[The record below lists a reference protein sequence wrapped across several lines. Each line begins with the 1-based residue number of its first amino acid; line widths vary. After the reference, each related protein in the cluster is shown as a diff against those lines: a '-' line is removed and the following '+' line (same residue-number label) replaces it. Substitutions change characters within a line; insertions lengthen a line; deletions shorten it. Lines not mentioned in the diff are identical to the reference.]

1 MMIQSSQSSEIYFQ
15 PHFYLQKPEFTQ
27 ISYASIKAERKT
39 PFRSKTSI
47 GAYAMSKQPKLST
60 REAAAYL
67 GVRPN
72 TLEIWRCKHRGP
84 KYAKLGSRIVYDPD
98 DLDAYFAARS
108 ISTRDTEL
116 DRLGAGK

>member
-1 MMIQSSQSSEIYFQ
+1 
-15 PHFYLQKPEFTQ
+15 
-27 ISYASIKAERKT
+27 
-39 PFRSKTSI
+39 
-47 GAYAMSKQPKLST
+47 MSKQPKLNT
-60 REAAAYL
+60 HEAAAYL

-116 DRLGAGK
+116 DRLEAGNALHSVLERHGLLSELEKTRRIIRHIQQRQPHNPGG